1 MADDSRRGRIPALR
15 KLGYGFGT
23 IAFSLPHQAVATF
36 LIFYATAILGI
47 PASSAGIAVAISI
60 AWDAALDPVMG
71 WLSDRTESRR
81 FGRRHQFLLLGGV
94 LVALLTYLL
103 WSIDPAASGNAK
115 LIRVFVLVL
124 ALKTSLTI
132 FVVPYNALGGEL
144 TSDYNER
151 SSIQGMRATFYLLGM
166 VTAIVGG
173 LTLFFR
179 STPRY
184 LKGQLNPAAYPPM
197 GATWAAITLIAALVV
212 FAATR
217 RYIAVLP
224 KRSETMKQEG
234 GPLRSLRT
242 DLAGTV
248 RNRDFFMLALM
259 MFIIEA
265 GFQFGI
271 TISIH
276 TNTYTYGLTGPKIG
290 LLALVLFACS
300 IASQPFWVW
309 FTKRYDK
316 KPALLLGGALALV
329 GFIGAPWA
337 HVWWRL
343 FPIDAHSVPLT
354 LGAFNILAGLGNGAF
369 MSVPYAMVAD
379 TADVA
384 EVDTGK
390 REEALYFGMYTFAYK
405 LGAAVSLVLSGF
417 LLDRIGFIP
426 SSATQSES
434 VRFNLAM
441 TPTYLI
447 LITIPFALWCLSRY
461 RITRERFAE
470 IRRTLDAAA

>member
-1 MADDSRRGRIPALR
+1 MAIDSRRGGIPALR
-15 KLGYGFGT
+15 KVGYGFGT
-23 IAFSLPHQAVATF
+23 IGFSLPHQAVATF

-47 PASSAGIAVAISI
+47 PASLAGIAVAISI
-60 AWDAALDPVMG
+60 AWDAALDPLMG
-71 WLSDRTESRR
+71 WLSDRAESRR
-81 FGRRHQFLLLGGV
+81 FGRRHQFLLIGGA

-103 WSIDPAASGNAK
+103 WSIDPSSSANAK
-115 LIRVFVLVL
+115 LIRMFVLVL

-132 FVVPYNALGGEL
+132 YVVPYNALGGEL
-144 TSDYNER
+144 TPDYNER
-151 SSIQGMRATFYLLGM
+151 SSIQGMRATFYLVGM

-173 LTLFFR
+173 LALFFR
-179 STPRY
+179 STPQFP
-184 LKGQLNPAAYPPM
+184 KGQLNPAAYPPM
-197 GATWAAITLIAALVV
+197 GAAWAAITIVAALIV

-217 RYIAVLP
+217 RYIPVLP
-224 KRSETMKQEG
+224 KRSETMRHEG
-234 GPLRSLRT
+234 GPLASLRA
-242 DLAGTV
+242 DIAGTF

-259 MFIIEA
+259 MFTIEA

-316 KPALLLGGALALV
+316 KPALILGGALALI

-337 HVWWRL
+337 HVWWHL
-343 FPIDAHSVPLT
+343 FPIDSPKLPLT
-354 LGAFNILAGLGNGAF
+354 LGMFNVLAGIGNGAF

-384 EVDTGK
+384 EVETGK

-405 LGAAVSLVLSGF
+405 LGAAVSLVLSGL

-426 SSATQSES
+426 SSTSQSDA

-470 IRRTLDAAA
+470 IRARLDKAA